1 MNCKSRF
8 FLNLHYTAYVLVLT
22 FLDICIRGLKIF
34 SALIHTV
41 KTKKSCSKDAEC
53 LKQLIFKFNKPEL
66 ENLGLFF
73 VLLKIYTITS
83 PALHRCTGFVTWN
96 ILTSQGMWSKD
107 SKILVKGTRINQILQ
122 VDAGVSDMLKAA
134 ARSST
139 AFK

>member
-53 LKQLIFKFNKPEL
+53 LKQFIFKFNKPEL

-73 VLLKIYTITS
+73 
-83 PALHRCTGFVTWN
+83 FVKN
-96 ILTSQGMWSKD
+96 LYYHFSSLAQVYRLCHLEYSHLTRNVEQ
-107 SKILVKGTRINQILQ
+107 RQ
-122 VDAGVSDMLKAA
+122 
-134 ARSST
+134 
-139 AFK
+139 